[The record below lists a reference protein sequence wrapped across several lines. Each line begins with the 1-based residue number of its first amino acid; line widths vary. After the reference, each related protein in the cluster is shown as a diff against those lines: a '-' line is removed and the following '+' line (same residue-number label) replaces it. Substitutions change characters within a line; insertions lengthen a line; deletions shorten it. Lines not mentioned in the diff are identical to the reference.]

1 MIILN
6 LMSIIVLNQSK
17 FFPIHSLGKLNKG
30 NARPAHPCPQYTI
43 NVNVKLRYKN
53 EIGNK
58 TVLMV

>member
-6 LMSIIVLNQSK
+6 LLSIILLNQSK
-17 FFPIHSLGKLNKG
+17 FFPTDSLGKLDKG
-30 NARPAHPCPQYTI
+30 NARPAHPCPQYI
-43 NVNVKLRYKN
+43 IYVNVKLRHKN